1 MKKLLLKGIKNE
13 KVLVAALCAI
23 VFQISFCVLV
33 SLFSSIGHLLLAL
46 RLVCAMVISW
56 NRIQEVITIKFK

>member
-33 SLFSSIGHLLLAL
+33 SLFSKIMIKIIKIEL
-46 RLVCAMVISW
+46 
-56 NRIQEVITIKFK
+56 TIFNTL